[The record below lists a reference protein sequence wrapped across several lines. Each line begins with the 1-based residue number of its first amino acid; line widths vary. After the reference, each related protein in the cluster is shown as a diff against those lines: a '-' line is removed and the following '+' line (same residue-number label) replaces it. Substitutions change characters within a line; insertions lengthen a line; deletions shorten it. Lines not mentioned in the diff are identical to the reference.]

1 MIFRYTDVRFGG
13 HRFFCD
19 GTMNSLN
26 NILIASHGTEGAM
39 VAEKMALT
47 LCNQGAKLH
56 HLIVVPTLWE
66 GMTGD
71 DWLNNGTTRDT
82 FRTYLETEL
91 GREVDEHCE
100 RMKLSADEYGLEYS
114 KTIVFGE
121 PDECL
126 IDASKNDN
134 YDLVV
139 IGSPRPKGK
148 KGIRSRMQVE
158 PLTRSLSIPL
168 LIVPYPND

>member
-1 MIFRYTDVRFGG
+1 MEVL
-13 HRFFCD
+13 
-19 GTMNSLN
+19 MNSPKHVL
-26 NILIASHGTEGAM
+26 LASHGTEGAKA
-39 VAEKMALT
+39 AEKMALS
-47 LCNQGAKLH
+47 LCNKGATLH
-56 HLIVVPTLWE
+56 HLIVVPTLWQ

-71 DWLNNGTTRDT
+71 DWLNNGSTRDT
-82 FRTYLETEL
+82 FRRYLESEL

-100 RMKLSADEYGLEYS
+100 RVSLAADEHGLEYN

-121 PDECL
+121 PEECL
-126 IDASKNDN
+126 LDANRNAN

-148 KGIRSRMQVE
+148 KGIRSRMPVE
-158 PLTRSLSIPL
+158 PLAKLLSSPL